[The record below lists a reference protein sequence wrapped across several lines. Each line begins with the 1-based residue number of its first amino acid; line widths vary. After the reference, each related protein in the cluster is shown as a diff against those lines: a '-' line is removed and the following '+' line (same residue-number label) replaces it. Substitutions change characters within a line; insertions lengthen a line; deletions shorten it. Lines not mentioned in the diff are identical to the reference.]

1 VQPVKTDFCVLGG
14 GIMGLATACTLS
26 ETSDSQVLVLDRHG
40 VGNEYSSSNDVNR
53 VFRYSYGSDQLYTR
67 MAVESQK
74 LWREL
79 EKESGQELLL
89 PTGLLLL
96 QGADENA
103 NRFNEASYRTLS
115 HMKLGADRLD
125 KEDLKKR
132 FPQFRSEEAFFDPH
146 GGVLLAS
153 KALLALESLAK
164 AAGVKFQQGQARDIV
179 FEEHPYIK
187 IDTQEKIEFR
197 KLVVTIGPWSNGLLR
212 NGLTSIRPTR
222 QQLVYFRPHGG
233 LGHFRPDSCP
243 VFFTD
248 RHYGLPAAGI
258 DAVKLSPKELSE
270 SVDPESAKRSVDD
283 EQIIDC
289 REACRRFVP
298 GLADGEVVQT
308 KVCLYDM
315 TENSD
320 FVMDKDPER
329 TNVVYGYGFSGHG
342 FKFAPL
348 IGKLLA
354 ELTLDEKPSFNLE
367 RFSILPARRRTP
379 ALGAHLGKG
388 EYGGQ

>member
-1 VQPVKTDFCVLGG
+1 MKTDFCVIGG
-14 GIMGLATACTLS
+14 GIMGLATAYTLS
-26 ETSDSQVLVLDRHG
+26 KTSNSRILVLDRYG
-40 VGNEYSSSNDVNR
+40 VGSEYSSSNDVNR
-53 VFRYSYGSDQLYTR
+53 VFRYSYGNDQQYTT
-67 MAVESQK
+67 MAVESLR

-79 EKESGQELLL
+79 ERESRQDLLL

-212 NGLTSIRPTR
+212 NRLAAIRPTR
-222 QQLVYFRPHGG
+222 QQLIYFKPRNGLDQFRPE
-233 LGHFRPDSCP
+233 SCP

-258 DAVKLSPKELSE
+258 DAVKVSPKELSE
-270 SVDPESAKRSVDD
+270 SVDPESAKRTVD
-283 EQIIDC
+283 EQQIVDC

-298 GLADGEVVQT
+298 DIADGEVVQT
-308 KVCLYDM
+308 KVCIYDM

-320 FVMDKDPER
+320 FVIDKDPES
-329 TNVVYGYGFSGHG
+329 TDVVYGYGFSGHG

-348 IGKLLA
+348 IGRLLA
-354 ELTLDEKPSFNLE
+354 ELIQEEKPDFNLE
-367 RFSILPARRRTP
+367 RFSVLPAQRKTP
-379 ALGAHLGKG
+379 TLGAHLGKG
-388 EYGGQ
+388 E